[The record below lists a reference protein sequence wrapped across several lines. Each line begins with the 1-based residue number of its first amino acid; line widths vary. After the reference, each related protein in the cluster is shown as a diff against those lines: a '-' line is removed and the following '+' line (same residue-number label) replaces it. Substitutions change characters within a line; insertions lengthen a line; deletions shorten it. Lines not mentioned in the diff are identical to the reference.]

1 MIEQLKALGAPE
13 SETTRWRSEIAEQ
26 SAAETVELPEDCRGA
41 IEVFLAVDTQWRCV
55 FAGSRMVFIGLDYAG
70 VRSALG
76 LSRTRLPASGFADL
90 QLMERAA
97 LRAMAER
104 R

>member
-1 MIEQLKALGAPE
+1 M
-13 SETTRWRSEIAEQ
+13 
-26 SAAETVELPEDCRGA
+26 ELPEDCRA
-41 IEVFLAVDTQWRCV
+41 AVETFLAVDTQWRCV

-70 VRSALG
+70 VRSAIG
-76 LSRTRLPASGFADL
+76 MSRTRLPPSGFADL

>member
-1 MIEQLKALGAPE
+1 
-13 SETTRWRSEIAEQ
+13 
-26 SAAETVELPEDCRGA
+26 VELPEDCRA
-41 IEVFLAVDTQWRCV
+41 AVETFLAVDTQWRCV
-55 FAGSRMVFIGLDYAG
+55 FAGSRMIFIGLDYAG

-76 LSRTRLPASGFADL
+76 LRRTRLTPAGFADL